1 MIRLTKLTA
10 MIGFAFTLMTIFIL
24 TATAQELPRFQEPAT
39 TIELAKKY
47 TKDSFGIC
55 YEFRDCNALGS
66 LNGSATTG
74 VQLKFCRG
82 NTGMGCSWRLA
93 GSKTCTVAEFR
104 PNPKRCG
111 GDDAMIPLDARIP
124 LPVMDGLE
132 Q

>member
-1 MIRLTKLTA
+1 MSSQK
-10 MIGFAFTLMTIFIL
+10 TLHAIVFGGL
-24 TATAQELPRFQEPAT
+24 LVLLSLSAWAQDLPDFQLSET
-39 TIELAKKY
+39 GIEVKKKH

-66 LNGSATTG
+66 LNGSTTTR

-82 NTGMGCSWRLA
+82 TTGIGCSWRLTN
-93 GSKTCTVAEFR
+93 SKTCTIAEFR

-124 LPVMDGLE
+124 RPVMDGLD